1 MGRGGGGVGMGE
13 GDGVAL
19 EDETTRS
26 GFQEASMD
34 VAMYASKRVVAV
46 YDSETAEAGGEEERT
61 GGSCIASHRI
71 APGCGEDERARPG
84 GGGQLATETG
94 GGAWQP
100 ACFVGRGGFKKRHTR
115 SRGRGGPLCC
125 PGDERPARRPSR
137 RVAPPTTEPNT
148 ASWNRRRWLPS
159 GRGGASERDA
169 TRLTGSTHIWPHR
182 VRGLGSWRSRGIIGA
197 T

>member
-84 GGGQLATETG
+84 RGGG
-94 GGAWQP
+94 
-100 ACFVGRGGFKKRHTR
+100 GGFKKRHTR